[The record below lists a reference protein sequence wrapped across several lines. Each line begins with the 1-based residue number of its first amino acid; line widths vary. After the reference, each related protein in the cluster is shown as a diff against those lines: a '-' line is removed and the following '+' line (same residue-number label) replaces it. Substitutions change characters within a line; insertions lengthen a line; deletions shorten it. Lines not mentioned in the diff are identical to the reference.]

1 MVGHDEGLTFRL
13 PLENEDILDR
23 EEQFATDYL
32 QIPQILVSIVLTVQ
46 RAIHTLSVYMMHWI

>member
-13 PLENEDILDR
+13 PLENEGILDR

-32 QIPQILVSIVLTVQ
+32 QIPQILVSMVLTVQ
-46 RAIHTLSVYMMHWI
+46 RAIHTLSVYTMHWI